1 MGRLKGFLMR
11 EEWSPYLAGG
21 LTGVLLALSVLVTGK
36 FLGASTSFVRV
47 AGMLEKLLWPQ
58 KVAQNAYFLKKAPVV
73 EWQVMMVLGILVG
86 AFVSSRLSGDFQVTF
101 VPPLWEE
108 RFGFTPFRRAVVAF
122 VGGCILLFGAR
133 LAGGCPSGHGISG
146 VSQLSVS
153 SMVAMMGFVV
163 GGILVARA
171 LYARR
176 W

>member
-1 MGRLKGFLMR
+1 MRLLDFLKK

-47 AGMLEKLLWPQ
+47 TGMLERLLWPQ
-58 KVAQNAYFLKKAPVV
+58 WVAQNAYFMKKAPVV
-73 EWQVMMVLGILVG
+73 EWQVMMVLGIFLG
-86 AFVSSRLSGDFQVTF
+86 ALLSSLLSGDFHFTL

-108 RFGFTPFRRAVVAF
+108 RFGFTPLKRAVVAF
-122 VGGCILLFGAR
+122 AGGCILLFGAR
-133 LAGGCPSGHGISG
+133 LAGGCPSGHGMSG
-146 VSQLSVS
+146 VSQLALSSV
-153 SMVAMMGFVV
+153 VAMAGFVV

-171 LYARR
+171 LYARG